1 LADIP
6 FDRLGIPEAHRKAV
20 VPDAPERARLAA
32 AKGLLPVK
40 PHELI
45 SMAYVLTGDPDPKI
59 SAAALNTLTSLPESK
74 LVGAISQDTHPKILE
89 LLVEN
94 RSGDQSF
101 LERTLSIRN
110 INDRTACL
118 VAFHAR
124 GGVIEAVVANQERL
138 LTTPAIYLQL
148 LENPEATE
156 RQQER
161 VSSFL
166 RLHGSLPEVPRPA
179 APEPEPVAE
188 EPEAPP
194 APLQVSASQ
203 LEAEIEAAL
212 AGQSSTVTQAV
223 EFEPVKLEMFDLDDI
238 DLEEDEGLGEFEFGF
253 DDERKDFTWD
263 MLEEPDK
270 DADDEVHENLEKRVR
285 NMTVGQKI
293 KLAYV
298 GNVSVRRLL
307 IRDSNKLVA
316 AAIVKSG
323 RMTENEVLKAA
334 GNANLGSDILREL
347 STNKSAL
354 RKYPIKVALASN
366 PKTPI
371 PVTLS
376 LIPHLHKGDLKN
388 LANSRSVSAVV
399 FQAALRLYRQKF
411 ERG

>member
-1 LADIP
+1 
-6 FDRLGIPEAHRKAV
+6 E
-20 VPDAPERARLAA
+20 
-32 AKGLLPVK
+32 
-40 PHELI
+40 
-45 SMAYVLTGDPDPKI
+45 
-59 SAAALNTLTSLPESK
+59 AALDTLTSLPEAK
-74 LVGAISQDTHPKILE
+74 LVGAISQETHPKILE

-94 RSGDQSF
+94 RSGDQGL
-101 LERTLSIRN
+101 LERVLSIRA

-118 VAFHAR
+118 VALHAR
-124 GGVIEAVVANQERL
+124 GAVIDAVVANQERL
-138 LTTPAIYLQL
+138 LSTPKMYLQL
-148 LENPEATE
+148 LENPDATE
-156 RQQER
+156 RQNER
-161 VSSFL
+161 VNSFL
-166 RLHGSLPEVPRPA
+166 RLHGSLPELPRPK
-179 APEPEPVAE
+179 EPEPVEA
-188 EPEAPP
+188 EPEAPA

-212 AGQSSTVTQAV
+212 AGHASTVTQPV
-223 EFEPVKLEMFDLDDI
+223 ELEPVKLEMFDLDDI
-238 DLEEDEGLGEFEFGF
+238 DLDEEEGLGDFEFGF
-253 DDERKDFTWD
+253 EDEQKDFTWD
-263 MLEEPDK
+263 MLEESDK
-270 DADDEVHENLEKRVR
+270 DEDDELNDSLEQRVR

-376 LIPHLHKGDLKN
+376 LIPHLQKGDLKN

>member
-1 LADIP
+1 MADIP

-20 VPDAPERARLAA
+20 VPEAPQRARLAA

-45 SMAYVLTGDPDPKI
+45 SMAYVLTGDPDPSI
-59 SAAALNTLTSLPESK
+59 AEAALDTLVSLPEAK
-74 LVGAISQDTHPKILE
+74 VVGAVSQETHPKILE

-94 RSGDQSF
+94 RTSDQGL
-101 LERTLSIRN
+101 LERVLSIRG

-118 VAFHAR
+118 VALHAR
-124 GGVIEAVVANQERL
+124 GAVIEAVVANQERL
-138 LTTPAIYLQL
+138 LSTPKMYLQL
-148 LENPEATE
+148 LENPDSTE
-156 RQQER
+156 RQRER
-161 VSSFL
+161 VDSFL
-166 RLHGSLPEVPRPA
+166 RLHGSLPELPRQK
-179 APEPEPVAE
+179 APEAPPVEE
-188 EPEAPP
+188 EPEAPA
-194 APLQVSASQ
+194 APLQVSAAQ

-212 AGQSSTVTQAV
+212 AGHASTVTQPV
-223 EFEPVKLEMFDLDDI
+223 DLEPVKLEMFDLDDI
-238 DLEEDEGLGEFEFGF
+238 DMDEDEGLGDFEFGF
-253 DDERKDFTWD
+253 DDEQKDFTWD

-270 DADDEVHENLEKRVR
+270 EADEDANDSMEKRVR

-298 GNVSVRRLL
+298 GNVSIRRLL

-334 GNANLGSDILREL
+334 GNANLGTDILREL
-347 STNKSAL
+347 ANNKSAL

-376 LIPHLHKGDLKN
+376 LLSHLHKGDLKN